1 VPLAQGKR
9 RILVPGHQP
18 VGNLRFV
25 EQCGAIGNGFGAQ
38 NLSRHS
44 EKTRVTGDH
53 YYRGISHGVANSRAA
68 ARQIAESQFFLEGA
82 DLCVMEYAVPDR
94 KTLFRDLR

>member
-1 VPLAQGKR
+1 
-9 RILVPGHQP
+9 
-18 VGNLRFV
+18 
-25 EQCGAIGNGFGAQ
+25 
-38 NLSRHS
+38 
-44 EKTRVTGDH
+44 VTGDH